1 MGQPRPQMI
10 AGAVQENLRLIFEP
24 AKCAR
29 VNDASAVE
37 LKLSA
42 ITVALLGIF
51 SAARVSRFLRE
62 LCEDSALG
70 RLHFF
75 ACLPSHL
82 LHRIIYWRSILALQ
96 IFRAMHAP
104 LAWPATAA
112 PADRRARARAR

>member
-1 MGQPRPQMI
+1 MI
-10 AGAVQENLRLIFEP
+10 AGAVQENLGLIFES

-29 VNDASAVE
+29 VNDSGAIA

-75 ACLPSHL
+75 ARFPALL
-82 LHRIIYWRSILALQ
+82 LHRIIYWMSILALQ

-112 PADRRARARAR
+112 PADRRARVRAR